1 MDLEWANELTAL
13 DKTSL
18 ITPSDLQM
26 SESLNGSTRPIR
38 SFDSERKK
46 SFLLNGS
53 GWFVVRGSWFV
64 VVVFYVLQYCSTD
77 LLYMCG
83 CAVNKT
89 PGGPRAQEG
98 TRTTGNTRALTHGH
112 LKAAH

>member
-46 SFLLNGS
+46 SFLLNGIW
-53 GWFVVRGSWFV
+53 WFVVRGSWFV
-64 VVVFYVLQYCSTD
+64 VVVFYVPSNYSTVVQI
-77 LLYMCG
+77 CCT
-83 CAVNKT
+83 CADV
-89 PGGPRAQEG
+89 Q
-98 TRTTGNTRALTHGH
+98 
-112 LKAAH
+112 